1 MNHSLISEWVIQF
14 LCTLIIVI
22 AKWIIFK
29 KADEKWWKAI
39 IPIYNDYILF
49 KIAWHKKWFWW
60 ILFPPMFVIMKIIIL
75 FDLAKKFQKKAWF
88 ALWLSFVPVVFYP
101 ILARWKAK
109 YDSSKKMSWT
119 LFWTVIA
126 GIMWAIALLWWAFLW
141 VLYHPGQNEKL
152 DELRLKIQTPI
163 MKFLSDYLIDTRSS
177 NIFWLIDEHEFN
189 ENDFDMISRKEFEPY
204 VDQLERWDII
214 FTDWARYISS
224 IIIPWTWKHALIY
237 LWNWEI
243 IDATSKWVTTWELKD
258 LDNLSRGSLLKQI
271 IAFRPNLTD
280 EQKEEFIQ
288 FAFDQLGKPYDFDYN
303 KEDKDAYYCS
313 ELVADWLASIGL
325 DITYESESVWR
336 MVISPEDAVNYVK
349 EVWIPNWEFENIF
362 WLAKKS
368 TWNERLGEWEGEVIN
383 KNN

>member
-1 MNHSLISEWVIQF
+1 MNHSLIPEWVIWF
-14 LCTLIIVI
+14 LCILIIVI

-29 KADEKWWKAI
+29 KAGEKWWKAI

-49 KIAWHKKWFWW
+49 KIAWHKKWFLWV
-60 ILFPPMFVIMKIIIL
+60 LFPPMFVIMKIIIL
-75 FDLAKKFQKKAWF
+75 FNIAKKFQKKAWF

-126 GIMWAIALLWWAFLW
+126 GIVWAIALLWWAFLW

-163 MKFLSDYLIDTRSS
+163 MKSLSDYLIDTRSS

-243 IDATSKWVTTWELKD
+243 IDATSEWVTTWELKD

-280 EQKEEFIQ
+280 EQKEKFIQ

-313 ELVADWLASIGL
+313 ELVADWLASMGL

-349 EVWIPNWEFENIF
+349 EVWIPNWEFEDIF
-362 WLAKKS
+362 WLTKKP
-368 TWNERLGEWEGEVIN
+368 TWNERLDKREGEVVN